1 MITTTSIRETTV
13 ETVNPFQE
21 MTTLEPPQEQE
32 PPVSARLFHVV
43 SSNKL
48 GISAI
53 ISGFLCNFMV
63 FGIAFSYGVFQEF
76 YGSPSGPLSSYSDA
90 KIALIGT
97 VSTSLTYICGIFNK
111 TLMYYLGPWKVMLLG
126 CVLMSLGII
135 VTGFCSNY
143 YQFIL
148 CSVVQGI
155 GGGILYLPPVVCGP
169 VYFDRHRS
177 LASGVLFSGTGIGAF
192 ALANFTR
199 YLIKKV
205 GWQWGVRILGF
216 MNLGVTGLA
225 SFMVFEPRLPNFRST
240 NSILNFSQ
248 LKSLKVILQLFGSLL
263 QSAGYLMPL
272 IFMSKY
278 AVSLGYS
285 SSQGAFFIGLS
296 NLINAASKVV
306 TGIIADVVGRMNTL
320 MICSIV
326 SAALIFSLW
335 LPAAKDTFI
344 SLVVLYGIFSGAIIS
359 LLPPCL
365 IEIFGIGSYT
375 QISGIMYCARGVGVI
390 IGSPI
395 GALLISGNGLHPKD
409 YTNTAVYDG
418 ILLSASAICLGYL
431 WVLAF
436 KDKKP
441 KNWKL

>member
-1 MITTTSIRETTV
+1 MSSTLQETSLEGTSSLEEMSILEPTQPI
-13 ETVNPFQE
+13 NPF
-21 MTTLEPPQEQE
+21 
-32 PPVSARLFHVV
+32 
-43 SSNKL
+43 SSNKY

-53 ISGFLCNFMV
+53 IAGFLCNFMV
-63 FGIAFSYGVFQEF
+63 FGIGFSYGVFQEF
-76 YGSPSGPLSSYSDA
+76 YGSPSGPLYLYSDA

-111 TLMYYLGPWKVMLLG
+111 SLMFYLGPWKVMLLG
-126 CVLMSLGII
+126 CVMMSIGII
-135 VTGFCSNY
+135 MTGFCSSY

-148 CSVVQGI
+148 CSIVQGV

-177 LASGVLFSGTGIGAF
+177 LASGVLFSGTGVGAF

-199 YLIKKV
+199 YLIKRF

-225 SFMVFEPRLPNFRST
+225 SFMVFEPKLPNFRST
-240 NSILNFSQ
+240 NALLNFGQ
-248 LKSLKVILQLFGSLL
+248 LKSLKVILQLLGSLL

-296 NLINAASKVV
+296 NLINAGSKVA
-306 TGIIADVVGRMNTL
+306 TGVIADVIGRMNTL
-320 MICSIV
+320 LICSVV
-326 SAALIFSLW
+326 SAALVFALW
-335 LPAAKDTFI
+335 LPATKDTFI
-344 SLVVLYGIFSGAIIS
+344 SLVVLYGVFSGAIIS

-365 IEIFGIGSYT
+365 IELFGISSYT
-375 QISGIMYCARGVGVI
+375 QLSGMMYCARGIGVI

-395 GALLISGNGLHPKD
+395 GALLIRKNGFHPTD
-409 YTNTAVYDG
+409 YTNIAVYDG
-418 ILLSASAICLGYL
+418 VLLSASTLCLGYL

-436 KDKKP
+436 EDKRK
-441 KNWKL
+441 WRL